1 MQVLVEGSAVIHLV
15 RDQLPGPCA
24 WATSPPLH
32 LHRRQCRLGQ
42 HAFRRLCAS
51 QLQPDGQAIAVGNL
65 HKHQSL
71 AHWYALY
78 TRSHCEQLVADQLAA
93 KGFQV
98 FLPKLETW
106 SRRAGRQ
113 HLISL
118 PMFPSY
124 LFLHHAMDK
133 TSYIE
138 VRKARGLVRILGE
151 RWDQLGAIPEAEIEA
166 IQKAV
171 AACVPLFPHP
181 YLKEGQRVHITHGP
195 LAGMEGILVQSK
207 PAKGLL
213 VLSVELLQRS
223 IAVQVAYSMT

>member
-1 MQVLVEGSAVIHLV
+1 MTPDHKSEVSGKAGEPVEVQV
-15 RDQLPGPCA
+15 
-24 WATSPPLH
+24 
-32 LHRRQCRLGQ
+32 
-42 HAFRRLCAS
+42 AS
-51 QLQPDGQAIAVGNL
+51 QAP
-65 HKHQSL
+65 SL

-118 PMFPSY
+118 PMFPSH

-151 RWDQLGAIPEAEIEA
+151 RWYQLGAIPEAEIEA

-171 AACVPLFPHP
+171 VACVPLSKLIRRLEQLRRRIQHVVVRRLSCWNDEEIEHLGADSLGLRQFC
-181 YLKEGQRVHITHGP
+181 RVYPQAVPGGATLRRGAHLIGAEA
-195 LAGMEGILVQSK
+195 LAVLNNRLDSAFSIRVGMGWLW
-207 PAKGLL
+207 
-213 VLSVELLQRS
+213 R
-223 IAVQVAYSMT
+223 